1 MAMMEGTRARGW
13 LRHFRSAAWLGWQIE
28 SNWAD
33 PYVFAVYAL
42 ARPMA
47 LSLILV
53 AIYAVVSGGQL
64 HGERFTW
71 IYVGNAFFVF
81 VPLMLVGV
89 GWTVV
94 EDREQFQVLKY
105 VYCSPIG
112 LFTYLAGRAVTKS
125 VSATFSCVSIL
136 VVGALFL
143 GVRYHTTPLLA
154 LAGLSGFVLG
164 VVGLFGMGLLLAGA
178 GLVFARQSM
187 NLNEGTAAV
196 LFLVCGAVFPM
207 DVLPGIAR
215 YVGWA
220 LPLTWWLEAMRR
232 SWAGVKTAGAIGAF
246 STPAVFLALA
256 VTAVSWYA
264 FGAWSY
270 RRLERRAKQRGLLD
284 QTTAF

>member
-1 MAMMEGTRARGW
+1 MRESTRARSW
-13 LRHFRSAAWLGWQIE
+13 LRHFRSAAWLGWQVE

-42 ARPMA
+42 ARPLA

-112 LFTYLAGRAVTKS
+112 LFTYLAGRAVTKF
-125 VSATFSCVSIL
+125 VSATFSCLAIL
-136 VVGALFL
+136 LVGALFL
-143 GVRYHTTPLLA
+143 GVRYHTTPALA
-154 LAGLSGFVLG
+154 LAGVLGFAFG
-164 VVGLFGMGLLLAGA
+164 VVGLFGMGLLLAGG

-196 LFLVCGAVFPM
+196 LFLICGAVFPTNT
-207 DVLPGIAR
+207 LPGIAG

-220 LPLTWWLEAMRR
+220 LPLTWWLEGMRR
-232 SWAGVKTAGAIGAF
+232 AWAGVRATGPIGAIPTATVF
-246 STPAVFLALA
+246 SVLA
-256 VTAVSWYA
+256 VTAVAWYA
-264 FGAWSY
+264 LGAWSY